1 MASLIKNE
9 TNGAAK
15 AAKSRLPSFRC
26 KPESRFF
33 RRFDSWTPVFTG
45 ATKKRSSER
54 LADQAFAWCERSPFP
69 DEVSYKLIDDKGSRV
84 LEFEDLIG
92 VEPEKIKWE

>member
-1 MASLIKNE
+1 MASLIENE
-9 TNGAAK
+9 TDGAAK

-26 KPESRFF
+26 KSESRFF

-45 ATKKRSSER
+45 VTKKRSSER

-69 DEVSYKLIDDKGSRV
+69 DEVSYKLIDDKDPRI
-84 LEFEDLIG
+84 LG
-92 VEPEKIKWE
+92 VE